1 MKTRSVRTQTT
12 TLTLTMTVSLMMMTD
27 SLTVKATSV
36 IKKIFFSDTP
46 DTGNFDDL
54 PDELRQWVVE
64 SGVTQNAA

>member
-1 MKTRSVRTQTT
+1 
-12 TLTLTMTVSLMMMTD
+12 MMTD